1 MLPNNEKER
10 TTDIYNNTLDEP
22 PWNHAQKKSQFQMVA
37 YACFHLHNFLE
48 MSFFF
53 FFFLRNSE
61 QIRGLQ
67 KLRVGKREMN
77 VVIKRS
83 T

>member
-1 MLPNNEKER
+1 
-10 TTDIYNNTLDEP
+10 
-22 PWNHAQKKSQFQMVA
+22 MVA

-83 T
+83 TWGILTVLKQFCVLTVVVDMWTYMSDKIA